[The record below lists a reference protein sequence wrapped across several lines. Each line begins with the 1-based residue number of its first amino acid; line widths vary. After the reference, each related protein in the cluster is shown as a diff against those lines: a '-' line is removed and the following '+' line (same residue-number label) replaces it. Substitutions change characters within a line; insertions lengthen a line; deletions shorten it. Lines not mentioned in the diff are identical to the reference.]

1 MNSELK
7 VSLFTADND
16 FFLMEKEWN
25 GLLQKSAADTIFLTW
40 EWVSSW
46 WKVHKNNNQQL
57 FILFIREGEELIG
70 IAPFYCTKVRFLSV
84 LSVRRLDYIGFGTLD
99 SEYMDFIIVKGKEQV
114 VITAFFNYL
123 KQNEARWDIL
133 YLNEMPESAVT
144 LPLLFSSAAQNH
156 YKTFETRHECSS
168 VLLPADWDTYLA
180 TMDSKF
186 RYQLRH
192 STKRLEEGHAVEF
205 GYCNSED
212 KLAADLE
219 SLYKLHQKHWIGK
232 DIEGSFINE
241 QRRSFYYEMSRL
253 FLAKGWLRLFG
264 LKVDGEY
271 RAQQFSFEYAGKI
284 FSLQEGYDPDWKK
297 KRVGQVLRGYVFRDI
312 ISRGLTEYD
321 FLGGI
326 SPHKKTWEAR
336 AKYSIN
342 VRISKQNLKTKLFL
356 EIPVIGKRIRLAVK
370 SLLPSR
376 LVRFRRDYLDN
387 RFKDNLKKKV
397 NQQEST
403 EAGE

>member
-7 VSLFTADND
+7 ISLLTSDSD
-16 FFLMEKEWN
+16 FFAMEKEWN
-25 GLLQKSAADTIFLTW
+25 GLLQKSSADTIFLTW

-46 WKVHKNNNQQL
+46 WKIHKKSNQQL
-57 FILFIREGEELIG
+57 FTLFIKEGNELIG
-70 IAPFYCTKVRFLSV
+70 IAPLYCSKVRFLT
-84 LSVRRLDYIGFGTLD
+84 LLTAKRLDYIGFGTLD
-99 SEYMDFIIVKGKEQV
+99 SEYMDFIIEKDKEKEV
-114 VITAFFNYL
+114 LTAVFNYL
-123 KQNEARWDIL
+123 KQYESKWDVL

-144 LPLLFSSAAQNH
+144 LPLLSPLAAENG
-156 YKTFETRHECSS
+156 YGILETRHECSS
-168 VLLPADWDTYLA
+168 VQLPGDWDTYLA

-192 STKRLEEGHAVEF
+192 STKRLEEGHTVEF
-205 GYCNSED
+205 GYCTSEN
-212 KLAADLE
+212 KLADDLE

-232 DIEGSFINE
+232 DIEGSFINK
-241 QRRSFYYEMSRL
+241 QRQSFYYEISRL
-253 FLAKGWLRLFG
+253 FLSKGWLRLFG

-271 RAQQFSFEYAGKI
+271 KAQQFSFEYAGKI

-326 SPHKKTWEAR
+326 SPHKKTWEAK
-336 AKYSIN
+336 AKYSVN
-342 VRISKQNLKTKLFL
+342 LRISRQSFKTKLFL
-356 EIPVIGKRIRLAVK
+356 EIPVIVKKVRLAIK
-370 SLLPSR
+370 GLLPSR
-376 LVRFRRDYLDN
+376 LVKLRRDYKD
-387 RFKDNLKKKV
+387 RQYKDNLKKRV

-403 EAGE
+403 DAGE